1 MPEQEYEPDEFEDGM
16 EDEGD
21 DDGDDSPSTVFVS
34 MPFGKDG
41 AEEAFRMIAGVCDR
55 LELDTQ
61 RLPKGGGQQA
71 LCEGIETSDFAIID
85 VSHKRL
91 SLAEE
96 LNVADHEIHP
106 SFILLI
112 ARTGSPRL
120 PELENRTVHNYAD
133 PGDLRALIERHLN
146 TMIDA
151 WHEEGEQDDDEDD
164 E

>member
-1 MPEQEYEPDEFEDGM
+1 MPEEDYEPGEFEDGM
-16 EDEGD
+16 EEEDDEGD
-21 DDGDDSPSTVFVS
+21 DAPTSVFVS
-34 MPFGKDG
+34 IPFGKDG
-41 AEEAFRMIAGVCDR
+41 AEEAFRVINGVCDR
-55 LELDTQ
+55 LELDAQ
-61 RLPKGGGQQA
+61 RMPRGGGRQA
-71 LCEGIETSDFAIID
+71 LYEGIETSDFAIID
-85 VSHKRL
+85 VSHKRP

-96 LNVADHEIHP
+96 LHVAEHEIHP

-120 PELENRTVHNYAD
+120 PELENRAVHNYAD

-151 WHEEGEQDDDEDD
+151 WHEGGDMDGDEED